1 MKINGNKILK
11 GITII
16 GLAVCAADAILDLAA
31 CVREM
36 RERRDACGSCNCD
49 GCCDCSGIDGCPKEM
64 HMGCECCP
72 SKMEEDESDGCCG
85 CEPVPEEPVQ
95 APEQKPEV

>member
-11 GITII
+11 GIAVI

-36 RERRDACGSCNCD
+36 KERRDTCGSCDCD
-49 GCCDCSGIDGCPKEM
+49 GCCDCSDMDVCPKEM

-72 SKMEEDESDGCCG
+72 SKMEKDEPDDDGSAPEE
-85 CEPVPEEPVQ
+85 EPVPDAGV
-95 APEQKPEV
+95 